1 METITIA
8 NTEVAL
14 ATEQSGESPSKA
26 FVEALREL
34 NALELALVGG
44 GSSSAAYL

>member
-1 METITIA
+1 MEMITFA
-8 NTEVAL
+8 NAEVAV
-14 ATEQSGESPSKA
+14 ATEQSGDPQKKA

>member
-1 METITIA
+1 METITFA
-8 NTEVAL
+8 NAEVAV
-14 ATEQSGESPSKA
+14 ATEQSGDSQNKA